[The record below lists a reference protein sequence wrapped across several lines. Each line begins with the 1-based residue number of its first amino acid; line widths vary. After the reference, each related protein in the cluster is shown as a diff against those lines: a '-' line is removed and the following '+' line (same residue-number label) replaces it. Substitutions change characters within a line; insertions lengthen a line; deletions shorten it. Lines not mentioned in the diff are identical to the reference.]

1 MVGAMSNAAIRTMTE
16 KDLSAALML
25 STSVGWNQIAADW
38 QRMLLLERGGCFVAE
53 MNGEVVG
60 TTLCCLFGP
69 VAWLAMVIVREDQ
82 RGCGLGRELVRTGLE
97 YAHKQGVKT
106 VRLDATHLGEAVYS
120 KLGFVPQFQLARMG
134 GTVGIPAESFSNTH
148 RILSATPAQFEE
160 IIVMDQDGTR
170 TERGKLLRRL
180 FSEWSP
186 LIAISSTEQIDG
198 FLASRQGRLSTQY
211 GPMSGTDAAAVD
223 LLSHA
228 LTNSRGQPVIT
239 DIPMHRESLLQVAR
253 AFGLTQQRTL
263 LRMCF
268 GDPVEESPQCFHLSY
283 GGEFG

>member
-1 MVGAMSNAAIRTMTE
+1 MSTAAIRTMTE
-16 KDLSAALML
+16 NDLSAALML

-38 QRMLLLERGGCFVAE
+38 KRMLLLEPRGCFVAE
-53 MNGEVVG
+53 LNGEVVG

-97 YAHKQGVKT
+97 YAQQQGVRT
-106 VRLDATHLGEAVYS
+106 VRLDATRLGS
-120 KLGFVPQFQLARMG
+120 SS
-134 GTVGIPAESFSNTH
+134 TTH
-148 RILSATPAQFEE
+148 RILSATAAQFEE
-160 IIVMDQDGTR
+160 IIALDQHGTR

-186 LIAISSTEQIDG
+186 MVAISSSGQIDG
-198 FLASRQGRLSTQY
+198 FLASRRGRLSTQY
-211 GPMSGTDAAAVD
+211 GPMSGSDAAAVD

-228 LTNSRGQPVIT
+228 MTNSCGKPVIA

-253 AFGLTQQRTL
+253 EFGLTQQRTL

-268 GDPVEESPQCFHLSY
+268 GDPVEESPQRFHLSY